1 MDFLTHFRSNLFNV
15 NFDNFDEYALNLFR
29 YQASNNESYKA
40 YLGYLNIKPT
50 SINQISDIP
59 FLPIEFFKNKLIQSG
74 KWETQKVFKSS
85 GTTDTGRSNHHL
97 DSLNFY
103 HEVTW
108 RNALNFFKDLEQYEI
123 IALLP
128 SYLEQGDSSLIEMI
142 KHFISQCHV
151 NSDFH
156 LHNYHQLSERIKKSK
171 NPVMLFGVTYALLDF
186 AEYTGVIN
194 KSNLTLVETGG
205 MKGRKKEI
213 TLMEV
218 HDKLK
223 STFKGSEI
231 YSEYGM
237 TELMSQAYGKE
248 GEFRFPQ
255 WCKPLVRDLSDP
267 FQINSSGSG
276 ALNIIDL
283 ANAHS
288 IAFIETKDLVKLGK
302 DQNFRILGRLDNSDI
317 RGCSLLI

>member
-1 MDFLTHFRSNLFNV
+1 MDFLNHFRSNLFNV
-15 NFDNFDEYALNLFR
+15 NFDNFDEYALNLFQ
-29 YQASNNESYKA
+29 YQATNNEVYKSYIS
-40 YLGYLNIKPT
+40 YLNIQPSRIT
-50 SINQISDIP
+50 QLSEIP
-59 FLPIEFFKNKLIQSG
+59 FLPIEFFKNKLIRTG
-74 KWETQKVFKSS
+74 KWKTQKVFKSS
-85 GTTDTGRSNHHL
+85 GTTATGRSQHHI
-97 DSLNFY
+97 DSLEFY
-103 HEVTW
+103 HEVSW
-108 RNALNFFKDLEQYEI
+108 KNAFNFFTELDKYEI

-128 SYLEQGDSSLIEMI
+128 SYVEQGDSSLIEMI
-142 KHFISQCHV
+142 NHFISKCHPKS
-151 NSDFH
+151 NFH
-156 LHNYHQLSERIKKSK
+156 LNNHQQLSTRIEESK
-171 NPVMLFGVTYALLDF
+171 NPIMLFGVTYALMDF
-186 AEYTGVIN
+186 AEFTGEIH

-223 STFKGSEI
+223 RTFTESEI

-255 WCKPLVRDLSDP
+255 WCKPLVRDLNDP
-267 FQINSSGSG
+267 FQVNSSGSG
-276 ALNIIDL
+276 ALNLIDL